1 LNCLQNLCSRDFW
14 PAFPEKP
21 VADRAPR
28 GPHPNQ
34 PQPLPPTP
42 QQEREFVVETRATGV
57 EHETV
62 GATESLGVTE
72 RVTGT
77 TPPGP
82 VCP

>member
-1 LNCLQNLCSRDFW
+1 MIIINIYLPTARPNPTLH
-14 PAFPEKP
+14 PPKP
-21 VADRAPR
+21 
-28 GPHPNQ
+28 
-34 PQPLPPTP
+34 P

-57 EHETV
+57 ERETV